1 MALQGNLRDFS
12 AAEILQLLG
21 SQKKTGCLTLES
33 EGRTSVIFVQE
44 GRVVSTRS
52 PGLAKDDPLLAFLRR
67 VHRLSDEQCRGI
79 LTIQRESARD
89 LEDLLV
95 NGRYLDAEDLA
106 SFVERQVLEDLVRV
120 MRLEQGTY
128 RFDPHVRWTQ
138 TALVRLGIE
147 AALMEV
153 ARRAD
158 EQKRFRE
165 TFPDPCEVLGV
176 RDLPDPDVALA
187 EDERELF
194 GVLDGRRTLA
204 EIVAIAPLTEYE
216 ACEALQRML
225 DAGWIERIGSREP
238 GAAPVVVAAPP
249 RTPLRLGRELAFAAA
264 MVALMIALR
273 FGAHALAAGTHHP
286 AGADVFAA
294 AQLRDVR
301 YALDLYRRERGV
313 YPERLEQLVDD
324 RWLPPGRTRFSGY
337 ALSYRP
343 ERGGLGYRL
352 DLEPDR

>member
-33 EGRTSVIFVQE
+33 EGRASVVFVQE

-52 PGLAKDDPLLAFLRR
+52 PGLARDDGLLAFLRR

-79 LTIQRESARD
+79 LTIQRESDRD
-89 LEDLLV
+89 LEDLLL
-95 NGRYLDAEDLA
+95 NGRYLEADELA
-106 SFVERQVLEDLVRV
+106 SFVERQVLEDLARV
-120 MRLEQGTY
+120 IRLEEGTY
-128 RFDPHVRWTQ
+128 RFDPRLRWTQ
-138 TALVRLGIE
+138 TPLVQLSIE

-158 EQKRFRE
+158 EQKRFRG

-176 RDLPDPDVALA
+176 RDLPDPDVTLA

-194 GVLDGRRTLA
+194 GVIDGRRTLA

-216 ACEALQRML
+216 TCEALQRML
-225 DAGWIERIGSREP
+225 DAGWIERVGRREP

-249 RTPLRLGRELAFAAA
+249 RAPLRLGRELVFAAA
-264 MVALMIALR
+264 VVALMLALR
-273 FGAHALAAGTHHP
+273 FGAHALVAEAHHAAGP
-286 AGADVFAA
+286 DVFAA

-324 RWLPPGRTRFSGY
+324 RWLPPGRARLSGY
-337 ALSYRP
+337 ALDYRP

-352 DLEPDR
+352 DLQPGR